1 VVGRGHC
8 LLGGPL
14 RGGAADLQMIVASVV
29 AGLVVV
35 MAVVMVSGRVAGRG
49 RVV

>member
-1 VVGRGHC
+1 MVSRSHC

-14 RGGAADLQMIVASVV
+14 RDAADLQMIVASVV

-35 MAVVMVSGRVAGRG
+35 MVVVMVSGRVAGC
-49 RVV
+49 